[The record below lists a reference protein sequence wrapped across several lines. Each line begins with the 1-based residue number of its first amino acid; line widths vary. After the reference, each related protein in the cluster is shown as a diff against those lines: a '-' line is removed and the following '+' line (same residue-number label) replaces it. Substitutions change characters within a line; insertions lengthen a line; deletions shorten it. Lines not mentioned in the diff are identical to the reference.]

1 MVKINLGC
9 GKRNFGKDWIHID
22 GGNFDHL
29 NSNDIINFPYN
40 NVKLL
45 YVSHVIA
52 YFDRQEII
60 PILKKWK
67 RKLSVNGTLR
77 ISTPDFSQIQKLYNS
92 KKFNLENFLG
102 PLYGKM
108 EMKNKFIYHK
118 TVYDKESLSALL
130 NNIGFRNIKEWSH
143 KNVSHGNFDDHSQAY
158 LPHFDKKNG
167 TLISVNLECVK

>member
-22 GGNFDHL
+22 VGNFDHL

-77 ISTPDFSQIQKLYNS
+77 ISTPDFSQIRKLYNS
-92 KKFNLENFLG
+92 KKFNLENFLDH
-102 PLYGKM
+102 YM
-108 EMKNKFIYHK
+108 EK
-118 TVYDKESLSALL
+118 
-130 NNIGFRNIKEWSH
+130 
-143 KNVSHGNFDDHSQAY
+143 
-158 LPHFDKKNG
+158 
-167 TLISVNLECVK
+167 